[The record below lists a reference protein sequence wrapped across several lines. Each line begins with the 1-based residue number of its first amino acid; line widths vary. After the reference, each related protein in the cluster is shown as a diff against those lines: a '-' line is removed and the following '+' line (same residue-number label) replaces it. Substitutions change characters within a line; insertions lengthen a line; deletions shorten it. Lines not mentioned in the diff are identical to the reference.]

1 MFVLRVV
8 LAKIDCFFVL
18 HIGEVEIILILVLVL
33 VNRWLG
39 DIGLVQILSLR
50 VEDDI

>member
-1 MFVLRVV
+1 MFVLGVV

-33 VNRWLG
+33 INRRLG
-39 DIGLVQILSLR
+39 DVGLIQLLSIR
-50 VEDDI
+50 VVNDI